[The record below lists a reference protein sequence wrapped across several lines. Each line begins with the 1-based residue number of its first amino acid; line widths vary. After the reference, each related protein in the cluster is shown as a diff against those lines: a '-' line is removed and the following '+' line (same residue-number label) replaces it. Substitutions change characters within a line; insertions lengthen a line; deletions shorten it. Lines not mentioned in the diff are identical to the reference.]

1 MPANMWRNM
10 HSFYNL
16 IGTKC
21 ECGELHFPEMQVC
34 RKCGSTKMEP
44 HPFKGKGSILTF
56 TVIRQQFNDEN
67 ESEKL
72 LARNPYLIAIVQ
84 LEEGPMITTQI
95 TDAEIDSI
103 KIGSTVRAVFR
114 KISEDGED
122 GLIKYGYK
130 FILADEKDF

>member
-16 IGTKC
+16 IGSKC
-21 ECGELHFPEMQVC
+21 ECGHLHFPEAQVC

-44 HPFKGKGSILTF
+44 YAFKGTGSILTY
-56 TVIRQQFNDEN
+56 TLIRQTFNDDHEN
-67 ESEKL
+67 EKL
-72 LARNPYLIAIVQ
+72 LAASPYVIAIVQ
-84 LEEGPMITTQI
+84 LEEGPMITAQI
-95 TDAEIDSI
+95 TDAETAEL
-103 KIGSTVRAVFR
+103 KIGNSVKAVFR

-130 FILADEKDF
+130 FVVC